1 MSAGRRASPLALL
14 FACAVLATTASA
26 ARAQVGSD
34 RTPPSE
40 MSAVAP
46 LSVTGPAQQSS
57 LASPGSTVPF
67 QLGMGMVAFRWLE
80 PVTMGRF
87 GSWTRMTTPA
97 HAVAEQPAWWWRRL

>member
-1 MSAGRRASPLALL
+1 M
-14 FACAVLATTASA
+14 
-26 ARAQVGSD
+26 
-34 RTPPSE
+34 

-46 LSVTGPAQQSS
+46 LSVAGPAQQSS
-57 LASPGSTVPF
+57 LASPGSMVPF

-80 PVTMGRF
+80 PVTMGRL